1 MHELPELRA
10 EAFADDLARYVSRQK
25 AMSGKGGTIN
35 RASGR
40 CGRRKGVPL
49 NEVAGLPGGAILS
62 RRRPVRTAAV
72 MLCRKLPF
80 RGAGYRSCPVLQ
92 TGRGGGRHVWL

>member
-1 MHELPELRA
+1 MHELSELRA

-25 AMSGKGGTIN
+25 AMSGKVGRSTGRQAAADGAG
-35 RASGR
+35 RAAQRG
-40 CGRRKGVPL
+40 CGFAR
-49 NEVAGLPGGAILS
+49 GAILS
-62 RRRPVRTAAV
+62 RRRRVHTAAV

-92 TGRGGGRHVWL
+92 TARGGSRHVWL